1 MTFAAS
7 MTTLSGLAR
16 LLAGDSVDT
25 AVDRT
30 RTAAEG
36 AARSAERLLDDPEA
50 LASELE
56 AWHGGRDVIVLLG
69 RGPHERRPS
78 SERSC

>member
-7 MTTLSGLAR
+7 MTSLSGLAR
-16 LLAGDSVDT
+16 LLARDSVDT

-50 LASELE
+50 LAVEL
-56 AWHGGRDVIVLLG
+56 
-69 RGPHERRPS
+69 
-78 SERSC
+78 